1 MANII
6 VLNWNFPNIS
16 FPFPITKKELEKV
29 LRKDIDDKLAHHK
42 YFKVLKRLFSL
53 YKTQGEKVGD
63 NQKKI
68 NNLTNIFNSELGMK
82 YAVMSNL
89 ETIELLLSHYN
100 DPFTKNLVKLN
111 LERLGVSNNIKENL
125 KELSDY
131 VNSEAKLLLENL

>member
-1 MANII
+1 
-6 VLNWNFPNIS
+6 
-16 FPFPITKKELEKV
+16 
-29 LRKDIDDKLAHHK
+29 
-42 YFKVLKRLFSL
+42 
-53 YKTQGEKVGD
+53 
-63 NQKKI
+63 
-68 NNLTNIFNSELGMK
+68 MK